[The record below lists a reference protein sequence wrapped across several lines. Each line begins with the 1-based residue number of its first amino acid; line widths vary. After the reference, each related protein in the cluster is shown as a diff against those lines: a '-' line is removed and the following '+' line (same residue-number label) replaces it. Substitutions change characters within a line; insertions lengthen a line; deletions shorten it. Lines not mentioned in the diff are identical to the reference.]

1 MEQSE
6 KNILMNK
13 RNKFGLVGKDISYSF
28 SKKYF
33 TEKFEKLNLK
43 NYSYVNFDIPEI
55 EEFPFLLYHREEEFR
70 GLNVTIPYKQS
81 IIKYLDD
88 LSEEAKEIGA
98 VNTIKITSNNELIG
112 YNTDIYGFTNSIKP
126 LLNIESKKALILGTG
141 GASNAVAF
149 SLKKMGIDFK
159 FVSRKKNENV
169 LLYNELNEEILHNHQ
184 IIINCTPVGTFPN
197 INEKPQI
204 PYSSITKNH
213 IAFDLI
219 YNPEE
224 TAFLKAAKKQG
235 AKIKNGLEMLQLQAE
250 KSWEI
255 WNS

>member
-1 MEQSE
+1 
-6 KNILMNK
+6 MNNN
-13 RNKFGLVGKDISYSF
+13 RTKFGLVGKNISYSF

-43 NYSYVNFDIPEI
+43 NYKYVNFDIPEI

-88 LSEEAKEIGA
+88 LSENAKAIGA
-98 VNTIKITSNNELIG
+98 VNTIKITHDNELIG

-141 GASNAVAF
+141 GASKAIAF

-159 FVSRKKNENV
+159 FVSRSKSGNV
-169 LLYNELNEEILHNHQ
+169 LLYNELDEKILENHQ

-204 PYSSITKNH
+204 PYSFITKNH